1 MSTATPS
8 PVDDSVL
15 GRVQRVALGIAGAAL
30 VGVAAVQAWQ
40 VIARYVL
47 NDSPGWTEPV
57 ALLLLATAMSLA
69 AGAAVRSRS
78 HFGFY
83 VLVESARPRMAR
95 ALRLLSDVATAA
107 VGGTLATCGVML
119 LVDGWAVTMAGTSLP
134 QGLPFLPLALGG
146 ALMTVFAIER
156 MLTGDGARK

>member
-1 MSTATPS
+1 MNPNDGSF
-8 PVDDSVL
+8 L

-30 VGVAAVQAWQ
+30 VGVATVQAWQ
-40 VIARYVL
+40 VFARYVL

-83 VLVESARPRMAR
+83 VLVESSRPRVAR
-95 ALRLLSDVATAA
+95 ALRALADVATAA
-107 VGGTLATCGVML
+107 VGGTLAAYGVVL
-119 LVDGWAVTMAGTSLP
+119 LLDGWSVTMAGTSLP
-134 QGLPFLPLALGG
+134 QGLPFLPVSLGG
-146 ALMTVFAIER
+146 ALMAIFALER
-156 MLTGDGARK
+156 LFARGEVQA